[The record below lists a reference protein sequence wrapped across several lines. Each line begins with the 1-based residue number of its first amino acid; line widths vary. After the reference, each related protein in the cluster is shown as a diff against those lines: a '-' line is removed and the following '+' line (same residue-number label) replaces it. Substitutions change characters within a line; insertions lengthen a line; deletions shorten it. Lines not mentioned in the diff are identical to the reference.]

1 MTNFIRLL
9 QTNYFIMKKIILSSL
24 LLISLNVSAQISIE
38 GGIKGS
44 YNSTWLFNKNIS
56 DQGTKQDYTAGWGSN
71 YGLGAS
77 VYYGPIGFGVEFLRG
92 THTGGYAGDFAGKYT
107 SNVKLNVAQIPLLLK
122 LKSKGGGY
130 VELGAQLNSVSKASY
145 SKDYEG
151 SDLFDVVDSDVS
163 DSYSSSFTSAI
174 LGFGAN
180 VQLTKAIPL
189 ALNVGIRL
197 QYGFSDAK
205 GVDALGFNLDNKI
218 VYPTYEKTNALAGGI
233 LVGLNYTFE
242 AKK

>member
-1 MTNFIRLL
+1 
-9 QTNYFIMKKIILSSL
+9 
-24 LLISLNVSAQISIE
+24 
-38 GGIKGS
+38 
-44 YNSTWLFNKNIS
+44 
-56 DQGTKQDYTAGWGSN
+56 
-71 YGLGAS
+71 
-77 VYYGPIGFGVEFLRG
+77 
-92 THTGGYAGDFAGKYT
+92 
-107 SNVKLNVAQIPLLLK
+107 

-218 VYPTYEKTNALAGGI
+218 VYPTYEKTNAVSGGI